1 MLWGKS
7 VRGRIIEGGGRAASR
22 TGRVGGAQCWREGCK
37 IERER
42 PWAESGWIGLIVLI
56 SYFNWKN

>member
-7 VRGRIIEGGGRAASR
+7 VRGRIIEGGDGAASR
-22 TGRVGGAQCWREGCK
+22 TERVGGAQCWREGCK

-42 PWAESGWIGLIVLI
+42 GLGLSRVGLDLL
-56 SYFNWKN
+56 F